1 MTQMVAPQQR
11 MANLRGLLDKMKPQL
26 ALALPA
32 HMKADRMARIALT
45 TCLRTPKLLEADP
58 ASFAGAMLTCAQIG
72 LEPDGREAHIVP
84 FYNNKRRVLEVQV
97 IPDYKGL
104 AKLARQSREIKVL
117 DWREVRRGDNFS
129 YRYGTGATLTHVPA
143 DEPAHTKNGDRWD
156 EARPVTHCYA
166 LAVLS
171 SGETVFEVMR
181 VEDIEWHRD
190 RYSRAS
196 GDGPW
201 VTDFPAMGAKTCFRK
216 LSKKLPASTDLRR
229 AVELDERAEAGQPQ
243 DLGDVFTASIED
255 VQGTPAADDKPRGAL
270 DTLADKMEEKPTP
283 ADAAATA
290 MPADGQT
297 DLPGTVA
304 PATEPEANDDGKR
317 KTLLDR
323 IGKKLDGMAAK
334 TMALKFEQVGLRASE
349 PYDQVDL
356 GVLEDLAKALGA

>member
-1 MTQMVAPQQR
+1 MTQALAPRQR
-11 MANLRGLLDKMKPQL
+11 IDNLRGLLDKMKPQL

-45 TCLRTPKLLEADP
+45 ACLRIPKLLEADP
-58 ASFAGAMLTCAQIG
+58 TSFAGAMLTCAQIG
-72 LEPDGREAHIVP
+72 LEPDGREAHIIP
-84 FYNNKRRVLEVQV
+84 FWNTKRRTFEVQV

-104 AKLARQSREIKVL
+104 AKLARQSGEIKSL

-129 YRYGTGATLTHVPA
+129 YRYGTGATLTHVPV
-143 DEPAHTKNGDRWD
+143 DEPAHIRNGDKWD

-243 DLGDVFTASIED
+243 DLGDVFTASLED
-255 VQGTPAADDKPRGAL
+255 SAPGGSEEKPKGAL
-270 DTLADKMEEKPTP
+270 DDLADKMEGKP
-283 ADAAATA
+283 A
-290 MPADGQT
+290 
-297 DLPGTVA
+297 A
-304 PATEPEANDDGKR
+304 PATATTAVASGNGQSEIPGTGGAAEPADDDTKR
-317 KTLLDR
+317 KALLDR

-356 GVLEDLAKALGA
+356 GVLEELAKALGA